1 MYYVYK
7 YIHENNHYYSNQ
19 YGNYKFY
26 FKHFKSYFKRFNEFL
41 KTKQSKFISFDQ
53 AIEKVFDEVNFESKL
68 EELIKN
74 YGYSSSNLTSNRD
87 LNKNDYYNIK
97 NEESVTFNRTPVIL
111 FLKHAL
117 ILMNFSKLDQII
129 QIIKIYLIRFSTN
142 Y

>member
-1 MYYVYK
+1 MK
-7 YIHENNHYYSNQ
+7 NNHYYSNQ

-74 YGYSSSNLTSNRD
+74 YGYSSSNLT
-87 LNKNDYYNIK
+87 
-97 NEESVTFNRTPVIL
+97 
-111 FLKHAL
+111 
-117 ILMNFSKLDQII
+117 
-129 QIIKIYLIRFSTN
+129 
-142 Y
+142 

>member
-1 MYYVYK
+1 MK
-7 YIHENNHYYSNQ
+7 NNHYYSNQ

-97 NEESVTFNRTPVIL
+97 NEESVTFNRTPAIL